1 MSTLEVEEICSDKY
15 SILKRERESIK
26 ESHVKTE
33 CIRLSLVVY
42 GSGDLLMP
50 DIFHVLSEHT
60 PLVSCRLTQC
70 FHNQDLQ

>member
-15 SILKRERESIK
+15 SILK

>member
-15 SILKRERESIK
+15 SILKRERERESIK

-42 GSGDLLMP
+42 VSGDL
-50 DIFHVLSEHT
+50 
-60 PLVSCRLTQC
+60 
-70 FHNQDLQ
+70 